1 MGYKVIAIDGPAGAG
16 KSTVAKRLS
25 EKLGYTYIDSGSLY
39 RAITY
44 MVIKSGIDIND
55 VEAIIHQAKN
65 STIDFI
71 NNSIY
76 LNGVDISAD
85 IRDNAVNTKVSYI
98 AMIPEIRDIVANI
111 QRKIAENKN
120 VVVDGRD
127 IGTTVFP
134 KAFIKFFLTASV
146 EERARRRYNELS
158 VKENITL
165 EEVKKQIIQRD
176 YIDSN
181 REASPLRKADDAILI
196 DTSGKNVDEVVS
208 EMLYYVS
215 IKGDE

>member
-25 EKLGYTYIDSGSLY
+25 AKLGYTYIDSGSLF

-44 MVIKSGIDIND
+44 MVIKSGLDIND

-76 LNGVDISAD
+76 LNGVDISSD
-85 IRDNAVNTKVSYI
+85 IRENAVNTKVSYI
-98 AMIPEIRDIVANI
+98 AMIPEIRDIVVNI

-165 EEVKKQIIQRD
+165 DEVKKQIIQRD

-181 REASPLRKADDAILI
+181 REASPLRKAEDAILI
-196 DTSGKNVDEVVS
+196 DTSGKNIDEVVS
-208 EMLYYVS
+208 EMLYYIS
-215 IKGDE
+215 EKGDA

>member
-1 MGYKVIAIDGPAGAG
+1 MRSKVIAIDGPAGAG

-25 EKLGYTYIDSGSLY
+25 VKLGYTHIDSGSLF

-55 VEAIIHQAKN
+55 VESIIHKAEK

-71 NNSIY
+71 NNNIY
-76 LNGVDISAD
+76 LNGMDISSD
-85 IRDNAVNTKVSYI
+85 IRENAVNTKVSYI
-98 AMIPEIRDIVANI
+98 AMIPEIRNIVVNI

-134 KAFIKFFLTASV
+134 DAFIKFFLTASV
-146 EERARRRYNELS
+146 EERAIRRYNELS
-158 VKENITL
+158 DKENLTF

-181 REASPLRKADDAILI
+181 REASPLRKAEDAILI

-208 EMLYYVS
+208 EMLYYIS
-215 IKGDE
+215 IKGDA

>member
-1 MGYKVIAIDGPAGAG
+1 MESKVIAIDGPAGAG

-25 EKLGYTYIDSGSLY
+25 VKLGYTHIDSGSLF

-55 VEAIIHQAKN
+55 IESIIHQAKN
-65 STIDFI
+65 SSIDFI
-71 NNSIY
+71 NNNIY
-76 LNGVDISAD
+76 LNGMDISSD
-85 IRDNAVNTKVSYI
+85 IRENAVNTKVSYI
-98 AMIPEIRDIVANI
+98 AMIPEVRDIVVNI
-111 QRKIAENKN
+111 QRKIAVNKN

-134 KAFIKFFLTASV
+134 DAFIKFFLTASV
-146 EERARRRYNELS
+146 EERAKRRYNELADN
-158 VKENITL
+158 ENLTL

-181 REASPLRKADDAILI
+181 REASPLRKAEDAILI

-208 EMLYYVS
+208 EMLYYIS
-215 IKGDE
+215 IKGDA

>member
-1 MGYKVIAIDGPAGAG
+1 MESKVIAIDGPAGAG

-25 EKLGYTYIDSGSLY
+25 VKLGYTHIDSGSLF

-55 VEAIIHQAKN
+55 VESIIHQAKN
-65 STIDFI
+65 SSIDFI
-71 NNSIY
+71 NNNIY
-76 LNGVDISAD
+76 LNGMDISSD
-85 IRDNAVNTKVSYI
+85 IRENAVNTKVSYI
-98 AMIPEIRDIVANI
+98 AMIPEVRDIVVNI
-111 QRKIAENKN
+111 QRKIAVNKN

-134 KAFIKFFLTASV
+134 DAFIKFFLTASV
-146 EERARRRYNELS
+146 EERAKRRYNELADN
-158 VKENITL
+158 ENLTL

-181 REASPLRKADDAILI
+181 REASPLRKAEDAILI

-208 EMLYYVS
+208 EMLYYIS
-215 IKGDE
+215 IKGDA